1 VETLARPR
9 AALTARSR
17 RAEEASRRQRRHGLY
32 DTSLA
37 AIRTLQDDYE
47 ARAINSVICWERRD
61 DGRAASRSS
70 RQTIERERDPA
81 RPIQVI
87 AIGMGPDADAKA
99 LRRIAA
105 ATGGRSYVARNPEDI
120 AEVFI
125 DAMLAR

>member
-1 VETLARPR
+1 MLA
-9 AALTARSR
+9 AALLELPGMTNGGT
-17 RAEEASRRQRRHGLY
+17 GLY
-32 DTSLA
+32 DTALA

-47 ARAINSVICWERRD
+47 ARAINSVVLLT
-61 DGRAASRSS
+61 DGENEDPGSLSLEELV
-70 RQTIERERDPA
+70 QTIERERDPA

-87 AIGMGPDADAKA
+87 AIGMGPDADANA

-105 ATGGRSYVARNPEDI
+105 ATGGRSYVARDPGDI